1 MVIAVKLLDGSE
13 QTLDVELIRM
23 SLGGSPVE
31 LSMDGASARLRAI
44 SRGDEERWGHFV
56 VHHSAA
62 NSFSIEMQ
70 LHGRDGDSAR

>member
-1 MVIAVKLLDGSE
+1 MVVTVKLVDGSE

-31 LSMDGASARLRAI
+31 LSMDGAAARLRVI
-44 SRGDEERWGHFV
+44 SPGDEERWGHFV

-70 LHGRDGDSAR
+70 SHGRDGGSAR